1 MKKVVTYECHT
12 FDCEDYV
19 INGEFTEVTYPMLK
33 YKWHETYVD
42 YLGYYSQN
50 QN

>member
-1 MKKVVTYECHT
+1 MRKVVSYECWT
-12 FDCEDYV
+12 EDCEDHV
-19 INGEFTEVTYPMLK
+19 MEGEFTEVTYPMLK
-33 YKWHETYVD
+33 YKWHETYID